1 MRYQHACMMAAV
13 AMPGILLSYGEQGK
27 DAPPVDTTT
36 PAVCQAKDCDI
47 TFGGIHF
54 TKMRN
59 DADTCIEEKDGVMTM
74 TATHGQDFF
83 IDPSSGKAN
92 TSSPILLAEVD
103 NTKPFTIQAKIKTHF
118 TQDGTYNAGVLFLYD
133 NDEHW
138 QKFCFEQDER
148 GNHRVVTV
156 RTVGTS
162 DDNNSEVVSGQDFIY
177 FKYSS
182 DTNVVG
188 SYYSFDGETWY
199 MARLYRNDYPA
210 KLYVGISN
218 QCPTAE
224 TSKSEFSQMSLTQKA
239 VENFRL
245 GQ

>member
-1 MRYQHACMMAAV
+1 MMAAA
-13 AMPGILLSYGEQGK
+13 AMPGVLFSCGEQSK
-27 DAPPVDTTT
+27 DVSQTNAACPTACKPT
-36 PAVCQAKDCDI
+36 DCDV

-59 DADTCIEEKDGVMTM
+59 AADTCVEEKDGVVTM
-74 TATHGQDFF
+74 TATRGQDFF
-83 IDPSSGKAN
+83 IDPSGGKAN
-92 TSSPILLAEVD
+92 TSSPILLTEVD

-148 GNHRVVTV
+148 GKHRVVTV

-182 DTNVVG
+182 DTKVVG